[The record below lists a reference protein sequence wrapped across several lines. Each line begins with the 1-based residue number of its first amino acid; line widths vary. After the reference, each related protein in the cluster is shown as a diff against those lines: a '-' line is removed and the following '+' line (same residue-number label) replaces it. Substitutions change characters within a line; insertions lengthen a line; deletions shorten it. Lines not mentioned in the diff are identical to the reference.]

1 MKESGEPKTWSQ
13 SVEIR
18 RGTFQDFEKVVELLR
33 LVFPQDERGY
43 YFGFLRFDPFF
54 HPRDVWLVTDG
65 KEVVS
70 CLFLLRRLFSD
81 GERLLPGGGIANVA
95 TRPDFRGRGL
105 ASLLLQEAILQSKKE
120 GLSFLVLVTEI
131 PAFYER
137 FGFQDLGKFVAY
149 LTPQEGFTLALS
161 RVKDEEI
168 LDAYEAFYRRMELLV
183 PFRNLGYLRG
193 LRVWNRYS
201 SRFREGKKVASFR
214 KVDGVV
220 GYFLEKETEIEVFD
234 LFSRGNRSNLL
245 EILQSLGKPLRLFHH
260 PVVLRHLGVP
270 FSRDRETVM
279 VLYLRAFSGEVYLP
293 VADYF

>member
-1 MKESGEPKTWSQ
+1 M
-13 SVEIR
+13 EIR

-54 HPRDVWLVTDG
+54 HPRDVWLATDG

-70 CLFLLRRLFSD
+70 CLWVLRRLFSD

-95 TRPDFRGRGL
+95 THPDFRGRGL

-120 GLSFLVLVTEI
+120 GLSFLILVTEI

-149 LTPQEGFTLALS
+149 LTPQDSGLS
-161 RVKDEEI
+161 LSSVRDEEI
-168 LDAYEAFYRRMELLV
+168 LSTYEAFYRSMELLV

-193 LRVWNRYS
+193 MQVWNRYS

-214 KVDGVV
+214 KINGVV
-220 GYFLEKETEIEVFD
+220 GYFLEKEAEIEVFD
-234 LFSRGNRSNLL
+234 LFGRGNLSNLL

-260 PVVLRHLGVP
+260 PVVLRHLGIP

-279 VLYLRAFSGEVYLP
+279 VLPLRAFSGEVYLP